1 MGRWDAMVWNG
12 WYLSIVWVRVRVGH
26 VRRHVAMVLVIMR
39 TCTASLLVHVGV
51 VCMWWW
57 HRVQMVGGVV
67 CRGSLPRA
75 GGVVG

>member
-1 MGRWDAMVWNG
+1 MGRWDAVVWNG
-12 WYLSIVWVRVRVGH
+12 WYLSVVWVGVRVGH

-51 VCMWWW
+51 VSMWWR

-67 CRGSLPRA
+67 RRGGLPGA